1 MTWQQ
6 TIDEEKRFAFEEGH
20 DAGVMEGTEQ
30 AIRENARN
38 FLRMNLGTP
47 EQIAQGTGLSLE
59 KVLTLQKELSYFSL
73 LCARRCRRKHCMPM
87 AGGAFAVDA
96 PCMHFLLT
104 RHVDLRSWQQ
114 RFAATARTP
123 FSYHAAHDL
132 RYAPLPP

>member
-20 DAGVMEGTEQ
+20 DAGVMEGVSLGTKQ

-59 KVLTLQKELSYFSL
+59 EVLTLQEELSY
-73 LCARRCRRKHCMPM
+73 
-87 AGGAFAVDA
+87 G
-96 PCMHFLLT
+96 
-104 RHVDLRSWQQ
+104 HVMR
-114 RFAATARTP
+114 
-123 FSYHAAHDL
+123 
-132 RYAPLPP
+132 